1 MHKKFEI
8 DGTKIEDGCQSW
20 RKLVTH
26 NSKSNLPL
34 DTNKQCVNK
43 LFLKNLTYA
52 NKRFC
57 WQLTV
62 DCIIGIILTLD
73 ALITMRKYHKKPKR
87 TVKMINDEWNYELNL

>member
-1 MHKKFEI
+1 MSDLHQNHI
-8 DGTKIEDGCQSW
+8 STTHTIRASTCTKSLRYLDHTNIKSGCQSG

-26 NSKSNLPL
+26 NSMSNLPL

-62 DCIIGIILTLD
+62 DCIIGII
-73 ALITMRKYHKKPKR
+73 
-87 TVKMINDEWNYELNL
+87 